1 MVIAWKYTFIID
13 ISRDLEASIL
23 VWVPKL
29 GDQESFLVQYIL
41 SSLQNSD
48 K

>member
-1 MVIAWKYTFIID
+1 MFFAKKYTFIIE
-13 ISRDLEASIL
+13 ISRVLETSML

-29 GDQESFLVQYIL
+29 GDQQSFLVHYIL

>member
-1 MVIAWKYTFIID
+1 MID
-13 ISRDLEASIL
+13 ISRVLEISML

-29 GDQESFLVQYIL
+29 GDQQNFLVQYIL

>member
-13 ISRDLEASIL
+13 ISRDLEVSIL
-23 VWVPKL
+23 VWVTKL

-41 SSLQNSD
+41 RSLQNSD